1 MQPKKKTTRRKKGFR
16 RSHDALTATGLS
28 TCPQC
33 HEPKLPHHVCMSCGM
48 YAGAEVIKVETK

>member
-16 RSHDALTATGLS
+16 RSHDALTSPQIS

-33 HEPKLPHHVCMSCGM
+33 HEPILSHHVCTSCGM
-48 YAGAEVIKVETK
+48 YAGQEVIKVETK